1 MEAIMAYELEPSEQ
15 PQQSG
20 GGSGNQGLIIGIVV
34 ALIVIA
40 VLAFLLLSNRGDD
53 GTAATPTF
61 TPTFAPTSTP
71 TAVQEEGSDQDGAA
85 VIPTPR
91 PGFPFFTV
99 SAGDGVNVRSG
110 PGTEFP
116 VVASLPGAT
125 TGEVTGITED
135 GQWLSIIAPQS
146 PGGLGWIAA
155 GLVTVSGL
163 ENVPVIPPAGGEATA
178 TPTPEAGVPVIA
190 FTAEPTVI
198 QAGAC
203 AELRWE
209 VQNVS
214 EVYVYPAGA
223 AWQDFPVEGQS
234 NQEVCPEETTT
245 YEMRVVLANG
255 SVDTRQITIQVQQPD
270 APENP
275 LADTAWTLA
284 ALNLNQV
291 PVPDSVITLNFTADG
306 VAAGNAG
313 CNDYSG
319 SYTVESDLIT
329 IGTITATGQACEDAL
344 MAQESAYLAALQS
357 VTEFTQ
363 EGNQLVLF
371 DGSGN
376 EVLRLNP
383 Q

>member
-1 MEAIMAYELEPSEQ
+1 MAYELEPSEG

-34 ALIVIA
+34 ALVVIA
-40 VLAFLLLSNRGDD
+40 VLAFLLLSNRGADE
-53 GTAATPTF
+53 TAAAPTF
-61 TPTFAPTSTP
+61 TP
-71 TAVQEEGSDQDGAA
+71 TAVQEDDSDQDGAA

-99 SAGDGVNVRSG
+99 SAADGVNVRSG

-116 VVASLPGAT
+116 VVASLPAAAM
-125 TGEVTGITED
+125 GEVTGITED
-135 GQWLSIIAPQS
+135 GQWLSIAAPQS
-146 PGGLGWIAA
+146 PGGLGWISA

-163 ENVPVIPPAGGEATA
+163 ENVPVVPPPGGEATA
-178 TPTPEAGVPVIA
+178 TPMPEAGVPVIA

-198 QAGAC
+198 QAGEC

-214 EVYVYPAGA
+214 EVYVYPAGV

-234 NQEVCPEETTT
+234 SLEVCPEETAT

-255 SVDTRQITIQVQQPD
+255 SVDTRQITIQVQQRE
-270 APENP
+270 APENT

-284 ALNLNQV
+284 VLNLNQL
-291 PVPDSVITLNFTADG
+291 PIPDSVITLTFTADG
-306 VAAGNAG
+306 VATGNAG

-319 SYTVESDLIT
+319 GYTVESDLIT
-329 IGTITATGQACEDAL
+329 IGAITATEQACEEAL
-344 MAQESAYLAALQS
+344 MSQERAYLAALQS
-357 VTEFTQ
+357 VTEFTN

-371 DGSGN
+371 DGGGN